1 MSGHSG
7 GRAPADQ
14 PSANNTA
21 AHLRLALTLD
31 GPLRARSTESCAR
44 TIGASSGWQ
53 IHGSWSKRLP
63 IVSTM
68 RAVLAVVV
76 AVIAV
81 IFVLKVI
88 AAVSA
93 LVLAFVPAIIALG
106 GGYAAGQIHGAR
118 RERRKLE
125 AKRGGQLPK

>member
-1 MSGHSG
+1 M
-7 GRAPADQ
+7 
-14 PSANNTA
+14 
-21 AHLRLALTLD
+21 
-31 GPLRARSTESCAR
+31 
-44 TIGASSGWQ
+44 
-53 IHGSWSKRLP
+53 K
-63 IVSTM
+63 
-68 RAVLAVVV
+68 AVLAVVA

-81 IFVLKVI
+81 IVVLKVI

-125 AKRGGQLPK
+125 AKRGGQLPEQPGR

>member
-1 MSGHSG
+1 
-7 GRAPADQ
+7 
-14 PSANNTA
+14 
-21 AHLRLALTLD
+21 
-31 GPLRARSTESCAR
+31 
-44 TIGASSGWQ
+44 
-53 IHGSWSKRLP
+53 
-63 IVSTM
+63 M
-68 RAVLAVVV
+68 RAVLVVV
-76 AVIAV
+76 AVVIAV
-81 IFVLKVI
+81 IVVLKVI

>member
-1 MSGHSG
+1 MRPGSVLILSRH
-7 GRAPADQ
+7 APAGRPGAEFPRD
-14 PSANNTA
+14 
-21 AHLRLALTLD
+21 
-31 GPLRARSTESCAR
+31 ARVSR
-44 TIGASSGWQ
+44 G
-53 IHGSWSKRLP
+53 RRP
-63 IVSTM
+63 IVSVM
-68 RAVLAVVV
+68 RAVLIVVL

-81 IFVLKVI
+81 IVVLKVI

-106 GGYAAGQIHGAR
+106 GGYAVGQIHGAR

>member
-1 MSGHSG
+1 MRDTRNHDWSGPRPSVM
-7 GRAPADQ
+7 ATLLDETDQ
-14 PSANNTA
+14 W
-21 AHLRLALTLD
+21 RRGALSLPRMT
-31 GPLRARSTESCAR
+31 R
-44 TIGASSGWQ
+44 
-53 IHGSWSKRLP
+53 SKRAP

-68 RAVLAVVV
+68 KAVLAVVA

-81 IFVLKVI
+81 IIVLKVI

>member
-1 MSGHSG
+1 VGLHEDDWREFGLAVS
-7 GRAPADQ
+7 
-14 PSANNTA
+14 
-21 AHLRLALTLD
+21 RLSVEA
-31 GPLRARSTESCAR
+31 G
-44 TIGASSGWQ
+44 
-53 IHGSWSKRLP
+53 P

-68 RAVLAVVV
+68 RAVLAVVA

-81 IFVLKVI
+81 IVVLKVI

-106 GGYAAGQIHGAR
+106 GGYAAGQVHGAR

-125 AKRGGQLPK
+125 AKRSGKLPE